1 MGLFDR
7 MYSIKN
13 QEPTQQQQYD
23 EGCFRCGKLSFDY
36 DSYHDEYVCDDC
48 GWTMGEKPTGEVE
61 IREKDVA
68 VSGEQ
73 LPNEGKDESES
84 LEMPL
89 EEMNEI
95 VQEYG
100 STMVNCGPPPGGV
113 ADVSKLPYPKSK
125 IKEAVIQ
132 ALQLVDDPEIATSL
146 KGGYTQ
152 LSDWQE
158 GVGDANIG
166 LNLSAF
172 GVDMDTS
179 ERVKAFLKRRS
190 QMEKWKDKV
199 NSEKDS
205 LRDDLIKLGLWEE

>member
-13 QEPTQQQQYD
+13 QETVLQYD
-23 EGCFRCGKLSFDY
+23 EGCVRCGKLKVNY
-36 DSYHDEYVCDDC
+36 DSYYDEYVCDDC
-48 GWTMGEKPTGEVE
+48 GWAMSEKPNGKIE
-61 IREKDVA
+61 IIKKDVA
-68 VSGEQ
+68 ASDDQPPNGEKDGIVSQ
-73 LPNEGKDESES
+73 D
-84 LEMPL
+84 MPL

-100 STMVNCGPPPGGV
+100 NAMVNCGPPPGGV

-125 IKEAVIQ
+125 IKKALIQ
-132 ALQLVDDPEIATSL
+132 ALQLADDPEMTISL

-166 LNLSAF
+166 RDLSTF
-172 GVDMDTS
+172 GMDKDTD
-179 ERVKAFLKRRS
+179 EMEKAFLKRQS
-190 QMEKWKDKV
+190 QMEEWKDKV
-199 NSEKDS
+199 SDEIHS
-205 LRDDLIKLGLWEE
+205 LRDDLTQLGLWEK